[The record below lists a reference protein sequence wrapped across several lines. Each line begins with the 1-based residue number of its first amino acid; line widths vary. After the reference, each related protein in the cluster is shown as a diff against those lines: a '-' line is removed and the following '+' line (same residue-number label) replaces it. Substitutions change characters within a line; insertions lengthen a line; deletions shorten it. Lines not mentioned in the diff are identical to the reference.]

1 MFPVLGFAGLR
12 MPCRGA
18 RVGEDGF
25 SQVGVSQVAG
35 SPACSLL
42 FAFEQTNDT
51 YMCGWGRLHSLPWTV
66 LAMLPLPPLKCVY
79 LVAKK
84 VDLPKLWR
92 QISQPVYF
100 GLVGFVD
107 AVAHAA
113 FGVFVYL

>member
-1 MFPVLGFAGLR
+1 
-12 MPCRGA
+12 
-18 RVGEDGF
+18 
-25 SQVGVSQVAG
+25 
-35 SPACSLL
+35 
-42 FAFEQTNDT
+42 
-51 YMCGWGRLHSLPWTV
+51 
-66 LAMLPLPPLKCVY
+66 MLPLPPLKCVY

-113 FGVFVYL
+113 VGVCVSVDCRDPKARWDWTGGAGYVHIRCQVHVSYTCVENGLV

>member
-1 MFPVLGFAGLR
+1 
-12 MPCRGA
+12 
-18 RVGEDGF
+18 
-25 SQVGVSQVAG
+25 
-35 SPACSLL
+35 
-42 FAFEQTNDT
+42 
-51 YMCGWGRLHSLPWTV
+51 
-66 LAMLPLPPLKCVY
+66 MLPLPPLKLECVY

-113 FGVFVYL
+113 VGVFVYL